1 MLARETHFKCKDIDK
16 LKTYRWKK
24 IHHANRKHK
33 KTGVDILT
41 CDKKKKSNK

>member
-41 CDKKKKSNK
+41 CDKKKSNK